1 MKIDTVVRQETIYI
15 ACVTLILSG
24 LMEAVF
30 LILGMWD
37 YTVLLG
43 NLLGAAAGIGN
54 FFLMG
59 LGVQKAVMQ
68 EEKDARQTMRVSQT
82 GRTFML
88 FVILVIGVVVPVFHS
103 IAAVVPVIFP
113 RIAVALRPMI
123 KKKEGENS

>member
-68 EEKDARQTMRVSQT
+68 EEKDAKQTMRMSQT
-82 GRTFML
+82 GRTFLL